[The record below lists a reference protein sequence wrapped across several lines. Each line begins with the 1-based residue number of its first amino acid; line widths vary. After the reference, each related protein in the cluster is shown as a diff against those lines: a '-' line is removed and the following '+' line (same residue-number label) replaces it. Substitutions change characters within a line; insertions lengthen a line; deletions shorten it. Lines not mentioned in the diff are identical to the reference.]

1 MSALP
6 TLVQDIAV
14 RLMFKVMGEEQVNR
28 TYEEYA
34 DIARRLPPLKTLHY
48 LINECLKA
56 EHAEHA
62 SGRSSLPQICRFKAG
77 DQIIRFE
84 TYPEN
89 ISYETIRAALVA
101 YGFREPRR
109 RSRANYLTYRSFKT
123 PVAG

>member
-28 TYEEYA
+28 THEEYA
-34 DIARRLPPLKTLHY
+34 DIARRLPPLKKLHY
-48 LINECLKA
+48 LINASLKA

-77 DQIIRFE
+77 HQIIRFE
-84 TYPEN
+84 TYPLN

-109 RSRANYLTYRSFKT
+109 RNQAKQLMSRSFKR